1 MGIRLGYKDPKL
13 IQKSVLYFWF
23 NYKTKIIKGI
33 STAFFPPFGVLLDTF
48 SGLLIFKNETLKRT
62 HGSCEMERKYL
73 SGFALKSA
81 FNNEPILAQ
90 PDRLLFL

>member
-1 MGIRLGYKDPKL
+1 LGIRLGYRDPKL
-13 IQKSVLYFWF
+13 IQKSVLYFWS

-33 STAFFPPFGVLLDTF
+33 STAFFPPFGVLLNTF
-48 SGLLIFKNETLKRT
+48 SGFTHIENETLKRT
-62 HGSCEMERKYL
+62 NGSCEMERKYL

-90 PDRLLFL
+90 SVRLLFL